1 MINVLDNFKGK
12 KVEIAISFIGGGS
25 ALGQSALGG
34 TKYYK
39 GTLTDVGEDFIV
51 INDNVAIN
59 KQYIQFIEIK

>member
-1 MINVLDNFKGK
+1 MISILDNFKGK

-25 ALGQSALGG
+25 ALGQSSLGG
-34 TKYYK
+34 TKYYE
-39 GTLTDVGEDFIV
+39 GTLTDVSDDFIV